1 MSAEGQTVRFSKAV
15 CMREY
20 RGKNPGGRPSFY
32 ITVPRDIAGFMK
44 LQRGE
49 LLEVTIRRMPSLP

>member
-1 MSAEGQTVRFSKAV
+1 MSEETNTVRFSKAV

-32 ITVPRDIAGFMK
+32 ITVPRDVARFME
-44 LQRGE
+44 LERGE
-49 LLEVTIRRMPSLP
+49 LLEVLVRRMKKE

>member
-1 MSAEGQTVRFSKAV
+1 MSEETQTVRFSKAV

-32 ITVPRDIAGFMK
+32 VTVPRDIASYMGLRK
-44 LQRGE
+44 GE
-49 LLEVTIRRMPSLP
+49 LMEITIRRMPKPS